1 MAMSMQVPKALAGK
15 DGTTLSVGIYLALVF
30 QQTLLPV
37 AGWVTSKLLGD
48 GDGPSLASSDVD
60 AKDGLFR
67 PLVVLVFAVVAV
79 ELVLWLMSYM
89 KNKK

>member
-30 QQTLLPV
+30 QQTLVPI
-37 AGWVTSKLLGD
+37 AAWVTAKILGE
-48 GDGPSLASSDVD
+48 GGGD
-60 AKDGLFR
+60 AKDGLLK
-67 PLVVLVFAVVAV
+67 PLVVLVLAVVAV
-79 ELVLWLMSYM
+79 ELVLWLMASM